1 MNLLPD
7 ILNSI
12 KTDLEKDI
20 TLSLSNE
27 EIAKNIFP
35 YIDKLYQQKNYVKN
49 HAEQLKRSITPK
61 EKGE

>member
-35 YIDKLYQQKNYVKN
+35 YIEKLYQQKNYGKYR
-49 HAEQLKRSITPK
+49 AEQLRKTISTK